1 MESHKELEVWK
12 RLIELV
18 DEIYIITRLLLKS
31 EVYGLV
37 SQMQRSSVSIPSN
50 IAEGY
55 NRNHRPEYIQ
65 FLRIANASAA
75 ELDTQIIICH
85 RQYSELNYKK
95 VESLLI
101 EVQKMLYVIIK
112 KLR

>member
-1 MESHKELEVWK
+1 MTGV
-12 RLIELV
+12 RG
-18 DEIYIITRLLLKS
+18 YA
-31 EVYGLV
+31 
-37 SQMQRSSVSIPSN
+37 SV
-50 IAEGY
+50 
-55 NRNHRPEYIQ
+55 
-65 FLRIANASAA
+65 A

-85 RQYSELNYKK
+85 RQYLELNYKK

>member
-1 MESHKELEVWK
+1 MLP
-12 RLIELV
+12 
-18 DEIYIITRLLLKS
+18 KS
-31 EVYGLV
+31 EVYALA
-37 SQMQRSSVSIPSN
+37 SQIQRSSVSIPSN

-55 NRNHRPEYIQ
+55 KRNHRQEYIQ
-65 FLRIANASAA
+65 FLAIANASAA

-85 RQYSELNYKK
+85 RQYPDLNYKK
-95 VESLLI
+95 IESLLV